1 MEEIEKVI
9 ALKDYY
15 ESIYHTACN
24 FIAKHGLWDEF
35 YDEHVI
41 GFDDEMD

>member
-1 MEEIEKVI
+1 MMDDIDKEK
-9 ALKDYY
+9 AMRAYY

-24 FIAKHGLWDEF
+24 FMAKHDLWDAF

-41 GFDDEMD
+41 GHDDE